1 MSHKM
6 AETVERAVTSQIQI
20 GPQKYAPL
28 KMKIRNYWTR
38 QSNILHMEICKSA
51 KPIII
56 KNKII

>member
-28 KMKIRNYWTR
+28 KMKIRNY
-38 QSNILHMEICKSA
+38 
-51 KPIII
+51 
-56 KNKII
+56 